1 MDYAASLGN
10 IEILK
15 NFIRPYN
22 CKHIHFDFYT
32 ATEFKTQF
40 FAEIDDDYIEK
51 NIERCH
57 RKSTVYARILVEKNE
72 HEILYYFDEKF
83 LFEINLTTNEL
94 IEFESTSHTDT
105 KSGSVKLQMLQL
117 IRQLKNSG

>member
-1 MDYAASLGN
+1 MDFATSLRN

-32 ATEFKTQF
+32 STEFKAQIF
-40 FAEIDDDYIEK
+40 SGIDDNFIEA

-57 RKSTVYARILVEKNE
+57 RNDTVYARILVEKNE
-72 HEILYYFDEKF
+72 HEILYYFDKKF

-94 IEFESTSHTDT
+94 IEFESTCYTDC
-105 KSGSVKLQMLQL
+105 KSGSVKLQMLEL

>member
-1 MDYAASLGN
+1 MDYSMSLKN
-10 IEILK
+10 IETLK
-15 NFIRPYN
+15 NFARPYS

-32 ATEFKTQF
+32 NTEFKTQIF
-40 FAEIDDDYIEK
+40 SDIDDNFIEE

-57 RKSTVYARILVEKNE
+57 RNDTVYARILVENNE

-83 LFEINLTTNEL
+83 LFEINLTSNDL
-94 IEFESTSHTDT
+94 IEFESTCHTDC
-105 KSGSVKLQMLQL
+105 KSGNVKLQMLEL